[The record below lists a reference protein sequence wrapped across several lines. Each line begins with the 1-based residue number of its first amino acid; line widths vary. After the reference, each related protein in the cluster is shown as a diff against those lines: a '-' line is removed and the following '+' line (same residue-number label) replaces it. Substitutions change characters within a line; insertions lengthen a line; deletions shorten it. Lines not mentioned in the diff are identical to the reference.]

1 MNNSDTTAADRN
13 FQKNAMAS
21 FVQIGA
27 LLVLIVWCFQI
38 LSPFISVVLWGMLIA
53 VALYPVHFLLAAK
66 FGGRAKLSA
75 TLFVFLGLAILLV
88 PSWITAESSIGA
100 MKSVGEQLHSG
111 TVSISPPNE
120 SVAEWP
126 LIGEKVHGIWSDA
139 ASNLEATLN
148 KYSDQLQSLGRYV
161 VGFAGSMA
169 IGVLQFI
176 ISIIIAGVFL
186 VGAEGGHKT
195 AVKFASSLAGNR
207 GEALIN
213 LAVATIR
220 SVAKGVLGV
229 AIIQALLAAIGL
241 ALIGVPAPG
250 IWAFAVLILA
260 IVQLPPLIVLA
271 PIAVWVFSVAEP
283 MPATIFAVYAFIVS
297 ISDSFL
303 KPLFLGRGMDIPML
317 VILLGA
323 IGGMIMSGIVGL
335 FLGAIVLALG
345 YTILMAWM
353 ETDELNNPH
362 QPAAETEAD

>member
-27 LLVLIVWCFQI
+27 LLVLIIWCFQI

-53 VALYPVHFLLAAK
+53 VALYPVHSLLAAK

-75 TLFVFLGLAILLV
+75 TVFVILGLAILLV
-88 PSWITAESSIGA
+88 PSWITAESSFGA

-111 TVSISPPNE
+111 TVSISPPDE

-126 LIGEKVHGIWSDA
+126 LIGEKVYGIWSGA
-139 ASNLEATLN
+139 ASDLEATLN
-148 KYSDQLQSLGRYV
+148 KYSDQLQSLGRHV
-161 VGFAGSMA
+161 VSAAGSMA
-169 IGVLQFI
+169 IGILQFV

-186 VGAEGGHKT
+186 VGAEVGHKM
-195 AVKFASSLAGNR
+195 VVRFASSLAGNR
-207 GEALIN
+207 GQALID

-241 ALIGVPAPG
+241 AVIGVPAPG

-353 ETDELNNPH
+353 ETDELNNPR
-362 QPAAETEAD
+362 QPAAETEAP